1 MSITWQR
8 ALSDDGSL
16 KDISD
21 VTDAYRKLHRFT
33 CFGCK
38 NELFAVLGKQRERHF
53 RHTPG
58 CICNPETY
66 LHQAGKKMFVDLFEL
81 AKKTNKGLLVDVL
94 QTKICVNPNCPL
106 GKDHC
111 IENEGGYK
119 EFELF
124 PHFNHYE
131 VEKYDP
137 DTGLKPDILLTNDDG
152 EKIYIEIFVKH
163 ESTEEKKDSKV
174 PIVEI
179 NISEEADLRCLQPE
193 LNDGD
198 IKIDNTFIECFN
210 IPNSKT
216 HAEKP
221 ICLKSLDKARQLFLA
236 HFRNYQQNEQPVE
249 ILFPCTKKCEVREC
263 PHLNSGRCVKPS
275 GYDRFDLSSVFDTF
289 AEEENADDFSQD
301 LIITNDKKAKIRFQF
316 RLGLS
321 ETCKYD
327 AGEHVVQYAINLDS
341 ETYPWQECPVIQ
353 EGPRVRFFNIVG
365 KRVLDCSR
373 QFFNAIVVY
382 KNGRCMPLS
391 DHKIADIKKKI
402 LEQRQAIA
410 EYILIP
416 ISRLE
421 QELGFPTYKEQFKA
435 AISVFKLKKLN
446 VKNCFLCKYSGD
458 NSYNWDDESKPI
470 FCKTFRFPC
479 SSGQAVG
486 CERYR
491 IKYDA
496 VQEYLSNDGM
506 KKLLFECIETFRV
519 K

>member
-16 KDISD
+16 KNISE
-21 VTDAYRKLHRFT
+21 VTDAYRKVHRFT
-33 CFGCK
+33 CFGCNK
-38 NELFAVLGKQRERHF
+38 ELFAVLGKRRERHF
-53 RHTPG
+53 RHSPG
-58 CICNPETY
+58 CICNPETC
-66 LHQAGKKMFVDLFEL
+66 LHQTGKKMFVDLFEL
-81 AKKTNKGLLVDVL
+81 AKKTNKRLLVDVL

-163 ESTEEKKDSKV
+163 ESTEDKKDSKV

-216 HAEKP
+216 LAEKP

-263 PHLNSGRCVKPS
+263 PHLKSGRCVKPS

-289 AEEENADDFSQD
+289 VEEENADDFSQD

-316 RLGLS
+316 GLRLA
-321 ETCKYD
+321 ETCKYG

-391 DHKIADIKKKI
+391 EHRITNIKEKI
-402 LEQRQAIA
+402 LKQKQAIVD
-410 EYILIP
+410 YILIP
-416 ISRLE
+416 TSRLE
-421 QELGFPTYKEQFKA
+421 QELGFPSYKEQFKA
-435 AISVFKLKKLN
+435 AISVFKLKKLD
-446 VKNCFLCKYSGD
+446 VRNCFLCKYSGD
-458 NSYNWDDESKPI
+458 NSYNWDDESKPV

-496 VQEYLSNDGM
+496 VQEHLGNEDL
-506 KKLLFECIETFRV
+506 KRLLFECIETFRV